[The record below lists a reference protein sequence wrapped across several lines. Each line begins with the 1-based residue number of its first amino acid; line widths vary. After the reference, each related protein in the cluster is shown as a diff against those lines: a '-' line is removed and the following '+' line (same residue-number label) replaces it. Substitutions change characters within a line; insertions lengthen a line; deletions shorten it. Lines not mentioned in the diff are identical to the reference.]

1 MGIIKFISNQ
11 CSKPTGFSGYLS
23 TLFMNVLNNAMYNQ
37 CEKIIL
43 SDTGNKNILDIGFG
57 NGYMLKRISNK
68 NLNLSGIDISEDAL
82 VMANKK
88 LGKLA
93 NLSHGDVEKLDFKES
108 SIDLA
113 YTINTFYFWQNPQ
126 NALSEI
132 KKVLRNKGVFINFCY
147 TKEWLDNIVYT
158 KYGFNKLSK
167 EKLLELHK
175 NAGFS
180 KVNII
185 EIIKGKSFF
194 IYCKK

>member
-1 MGIIKFISNQ
+1 MIKSRSNKKLNLRGI
-11 CSKPTGFSGYLS
+11 
-23 TLFMNVLNNAMYNQ
+23 
-37 CEKIIL
+37 
-43 SDTGNKNILDIGFG
+43 DIYEEALG
-57 NGYMLKRISNK
+57 MANK
-68 NLNLSGIDISEDAL
+68 NLC
-82 VMANKK
+82 
-88 LGKLA
+88 KLA
-93 NLSHGDVEKLDFKES
+93 NLTHGDGEKLDFKES
-108 SIDLA
+108 SSDLA

-126 NALSEI
+126 KALSEI

-180 KVNII
+180 KVNLI